1 MFELDKTYLNKAL
14 GTFSIKDIE
23 AITGIKSH
31 TLRIWEQRY
40 GIVAPERSGTNI
52 RHYSHGQLKTLLNI
66 SVLND
71 NGYKI
76 SEIAK
81 MPKETIAEK
90 VHELAKK
97 EGAYS
102 LHVRS
107 CIAAMMSFDEIGFNQ
122 LLNTYILQFGVEET
136 FLQIV
141 FPFLGEVGLLWQVGT
156 ILPSHEHFVSNI
168 IIQKLY
174 VAIDGQLGKTTSPRL
189 SFLLFLPESEKH
201 SLGLLFANYLLRARG
216 HEVLYL
222 GQEVP
227 LTDLFDAFKEDNPNY
242 IVTMMTAAQPDIDKQ
257 GFVDFLAKKWPQSQ
271 IVLTG
276 TQFNQGELTL
286 PVNVKKLASLS
297 DFIDLLNQINTT
309 KIVTDRQKDSA

>member
-90 VHELAKK
+90 VLHLGKQDC
-97 EGAYS
+97 AYNQ
-102 LHVRS
+102 HVKS
-107 CIAAMMSFDEIGFNQ
+107 CIASMMSFDEAGFHH
-122 LLNTYILQFGVEET
+122 LLNTFILQFGVEET
-136 FLQIV
+136 FMQII

-168 IIQKLY
+168 IKQKLY
-174 VAIDGQLGKTTSPRL
+174 VAIDGQVGKTASPRL
-189 SFLLFLPESEKH
+189 KFLLFLPESEKH
-201 SLGLLFANYLLRARG
+201 SLGLLFANYILRARG

-227 LTDLFDAFKEDNPNY
+227 LVDLFHAFQNENPNY
-242 IVTMMTAAQPDIDKQ
+242 ILTMMTAAQPDIDIQ
-257 GFVDFLAKKWPQSQ
+257 AFVDFLATKWSSSQ
-271 IVLTG
+271 ILLTG
-276 TQFNQGELTL
+276 PQFNQSEFNLA
-286 PVNVKKLASLS
+286 VNVNKIASLK
-297 DFIDLLNQINTT
+297 DFIELVNHLN
-309 KIVTDRQKDSA
+309 